1 MNDLKSFLKSG
12 KNLTKLHKEIEVS
25 NFVENFVGLVG
36 NETHFSVRGD
46 SLLDEVGL
54 DTLVENHDPTEVPES
69 ITPRQAKQALFL
81 NGITAPMVVAAIN
94 QLPSPNKELA
104 LIEWEDSTAFLRAN
118 PLVNQIG
125 AVFGKTSEEIDE
137 IWILGATL

>member
-1 MNDLKSFLKSG
+1 MILKNYSKAG
-12 KNLTKLHKEIEVS
+12 KNLTKLHKEIADS
-25 NFVENFVGLVG
+25 LLVENFSGLIA
-36 NETHFSVRGD
+36 NETHFSVIGD
-46 SLLDEVGL
+46 SFDEVGL
-54 DTLVENHDPTEVPES
+54 DAIVAAHDPTEIPES

-81 NGITAPMVVAAIN
+81 NGITAAMVVAAIN

-125 AVFGKTSEEIDE
+125 AVFGKTSAEIDAM
-137 IWILGATL
+137 WVLGASL